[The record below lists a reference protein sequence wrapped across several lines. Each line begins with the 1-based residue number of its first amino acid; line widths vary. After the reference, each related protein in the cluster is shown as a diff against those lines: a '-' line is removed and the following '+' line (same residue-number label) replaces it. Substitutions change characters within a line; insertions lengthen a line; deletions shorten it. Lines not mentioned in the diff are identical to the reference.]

1 MVKSRAGVEAI
12 AEAEGETE
20 REEESGRGL
29 LHYNH
34 ERKDKVM
41 PTWDGGV

>member
-20 REEESGRGL
+20 REESGRGL